1 MYGGSYASGGFIRDA
16 VAKRFGNDPQAEA
29 RLAEHQAASPSW
41 EQRAVGTGAFAGL
54 NVPNY
59 LLTEFAPLA
68 RASAPFLSA
77 IRRLNLPEQ
86 GMTIEVSR
94 LTTGSTVEAQTVE
107 GAAVS
112 ETNIDDT
119 LLSIPVRTYAGSQD
133 VSRQAVDRAGVDQL
147 IFGDL
152 AADYLRK
159 VDAGAITGTGANGQH
174 LGLLNVA
181 GIGSVAY
188 TDASPT
194 VGEVWPKIAQA
205 ASTVATNRFLPADT
219 LLMHPRR
226 WAWFCAAL
234 DTTGRPLVSPEANGP
249 HNAAGI
255 AGPPSAE
262 GFVGKVQ
269 GLNVIADAGVP
280 INLGAGTNEDIIVV
294 LRASDILLWTE
305 ESDLMPRQLRVDEPA
320 ALATLQI
327 RLVAYGYSAFTAGRY
342 PSAIATVGGTGLVTP
357 TFA

>member
-1 MYGGSYASGGFIRDA
+1 MTPSSFPRPGVSKNPRAI
-16 VAKRFGNDPQAEA
+16 
-29 RLAEHQAASPSW
+29 HQAQSW

-54 NVPNY
+54 SIPQY
-59 LLTEFAPLA
+59 LLEEFAPLA

-86 GMTIEVSR
+86 GMSIEISR

-119 LLSIPVRTYAGSQD
+119 LLSIPVRTYSGAQD
-133 VSRQAVDRAGVDQL
+133 VSRQAVDRAGVDQI

-159 VDAGAITGTGANGQH
+159 VDAGAINGAGANGQH

-181 GIGSVAY
+181 GIGALTY
-188 TDASPT
+188 TDASPSVT
-194 VGEVWPKIAQA
+194 EVWPKIAQA
-205 ASTVATNRFLPADT
+205 ASTVATNRFLPADV

-226 WAWFCAAL
+226 WAWFNAAL
-234 DTTGRPLVSPEANGP
+234 DSTGRPLVSPEANGP
-249 HNAAGI
+249 HNAVAI
-255 AGPPSAE
+255 AGTPAAE
-262 GFVGKVQ
+262 GFVGTLQ
-269 GLNVIADAGVP
+269 GLHVIADAGIP
-280 INLGAGTNEDIIVV
+280 TNLGAGTNEDIIVV
-294 LRASDILLWTE
+294 LRASDVLLWTE

-320 ALATLQI
+320 ATATLQV
-327 RLVAYGYSAFTAGRY
+327 RLVAYGYSAYTAGRY
-342 PSAIATVGGTGLVTP
+342 PSAICTVGGSGLTTP
-357 TFA
+357 TF